1 MSAEEGRSDK
11 KYPNLGKEVKMM
23 TVYFGLW
30 KLNVSIPPPPTPE
43 DQVRQIE
50 GQLALMKGQLQAGLL
65 KEVHAFL
72 EGDRGYLVTGD
83 VGEEQLYEALQMWSP
98 FVSFELHRTVPFP
111 KALEL
116 AVSATKKRTG
126 GN

>member
-1 MSAEEGRSDK
+1 MTRSTQTVRE
-11 KYPNLGKEVKMM
+11 EVKVM

-30 KLNVSIPPPPTPE
+30 KLNVNIPPPPTPE
-43 DQVRQIE
+43 DQVKMVE
-50 GQLALMKGQLQAGLL
+50 GQLALMKAQLQAGLL

-72 EGDRGYLVTGD
+72 EGDRGYFITGD

-111 KALEL
+111 KAIEL
-116 AVSATKKRTG
+116 TVNATKKRAG
-126 GN
+126 RS